1 MKMPKK
7 SDRLHTGFTLIELLV
22 VIAIIAVLVALLLPA
37 IGNAQE
43 KANRVKCNGNMRSW
57 GAAYAIYLS
66 DSQGKFPSQGS
77 TDDSG
82 YVANVATDP
91 EKKPELAIAW
101 FNVLPEY
108 VQGTRYYDLAKVRQA
123 PRPGDKSI
131 FICPSISKKE
141 PVPSNSR
148 DYYANYAQNLFLQ
161 QSSNTKCGK
170 GQYLFLDQ
178 ITDPSKF
185 NLMGENPTGVGAN
198 GNNGYKYG
206 HTAPMYMTY
215 PWEQNQPG
223 HSYRHGDGDTCNLL
237 FVDGHTDTFHRDE
250 IWHSGMVKNENY
262 GGILWD
268 PCLDEFNNPL

>member
-1 MKMPKK
+1 MKMLKK
-7 SDRLHTGFTLIELLV
+7 SDRPHSGFTLIELLV

-37 IGNAQE
+37 IGNAKE
-43 KANRVKCNGNMRSW
+43 RANRVKCNGNMRSW
-57 GAAYAIYLS
+57 GAAYAIYLG

-91 EKKPELAIAW
+91 AKKPELAIAW

-108 VQGTRYYDLAKVRQA
+108 IQGTRYYDLAKVRQS

-131 FICPSISKKE
+131 FICPSVGKNE
-141 PVPSNSR
+141 PVPQNSR

-170 GQYLFLDQ
+170 GHYLFLDQ
-178 ITDPSKF
+178 ISDPSKF

-198 GNNGYKYG
+198 GNYGYQYG
-206 HTAPMYMTY
+206 HTHPIYMAY
-215 PWEQNQPG
+215 PTVG
-223 HSYRHGDGDTCNLL
+223 HSFRHSDGNSCNLL
-237 FVDGHTDTFHRDE
+237 FVDGHTDNFTKE
-250 IWHSGMVKNENY
+250 QIWHEGMVKNENY
-262 GGILWD
+262 GGLLWD
-268 PCLDEFNNPL
+268 PCLDEFNKPL